1 MLVGIAR
8 RGHAFVS
15 VSSMSTFEQSFRAK
29 SRHKINA
36 LFPFHISSSS
46 SPKRLYNNNA
56 FSMDTIRGTPIPRS
70 QAEQGHETTSQ
81 PKTSPSPPQHAST
94 QSNSMENSTSTT
106 PSSPPYLPSNDKS
119 VFSTSPLFPHL
130 ASYNECIRPT
140 LPSSPPIYNP
150 FLFPKPIIIVSAQE
164 KKERAARRTE
174 RRRVKQE
181 QRLQARFTPLELAAR
196 KQKKLIH
203 KQMTEAEAL
212 LFKEFCMKRELKRA
226 KKARTALR
234 PKEFPIIDIHA
245 DNDNNN
251 DEGDSER
258 EQVIITEDS
267 GVGAET
273 STMNNPTFA
282 GTVTIHDRLRA
293 MSQALSEHAKE
304 CTRRTE
310 PGRHSFYV
318 DAAVSREDRM
328 TGIAVVYKT
337 DRRYWAS
344 EWTAKGYRI
353 CEALD
358 QIEAEAWAI
367 WQALQVILEKV
378 HADRA
383 IVKPQDPCSV
393 AVVYSDCA
401 TALGWIRDASSK
413 GGKVVKKIISQ
424 SAELQ
429 RLGVDIQLHWVQGH
443 RNVPGNELAD
453 LVCKR
458 ARQPI

>member
-1 MLVGIAR
+1 MG
-8 RGHAFVS
+8 
-15 VSSMSTFEQSFRAK
+15 
-29 SRHKINA
+29 
-36 LFPFHISSSS
+36 
-46 SPKRLYNNNA
+46 
-56 FSMDTIRGTPIPRS
+56 
-70 QAEQGHETTSQ
+70 
-81 PKTSPSPPQHAST
+81 
-94 QSNSMENSTSTT
+94 NSTSAI
-106 PSSPPYLPSNDKS
+106 PSSPPYVPSNDKS
-119 VFSTSPLFPHL
+119 VLSTSPLFPHL
-130 ASYNECIRPT
+130 TSYDECVCPT
-140 LPSSPPIYNP
+140 LTSSSPIYDP
-150 FLFPKPIIIVSAQE
+150 FLFPKPTTIVSAQV

-196 KQKKLIH
+196 KQKRLIR

-212 LFKEFCMKRELKRA
+212 LLKEFCMKRELKRA
-226 KKARTALR
+226 KKVIRALR

-245 DNDNNN
+245 DDDND
-251 DEGDSER
+251 DDKGDSER
-258 EQVIITEDS
+258 EQVIIAEDS
-267 GVGAET
+267 EVGAET
-273 STMNNPTFA
+273 STTNNATFA
-282 GTVTIHDRLRA
+282 GTVTKQDRLRA
-293 MSQALSEHAKE
+293 MSQALSEHAKL
-304 CTRRTE
+304 CTRRAE

-318 DAAVSREDRM
+318 DAAVSRENRM

-353 CEALD
+353 FEALD
-358 QIEAEAWAI
+358 QTEAEAWAI
-367 WQALQVILEKV
+367 WQALQSILEKV

-401 TALGWIRDASSK
+401 SALEWIRDASSK
-413 GGKVVKKIISQ
+413 GGKVVRKIIGQ
-424 SAELQ
+424 SVELQ

-458 ARQPI
+458 ARQPT